1 MGKRIIALLL
11 AFILC
16 LSFSLVSFG
25 ATPTQGVSVSNWP
38 QWFTGAHD
46 ASIASDLMFV
56 RAHCAN
62 IAGYLELIEPDIN
75 DINGN
80 VALIPGAIS
89 VTNGLIGDFKTLF
102 NSFYTAFE
110 NIILNNYDDYHR
122 ETIGAIGGVTSAV
135 HGTTSA
141 VNSFA
146 NDFQYASDINNK
158 NSLGYSLYMLQQVL
172 ADENDL
178 ANKKKAETV
187 TNSSLISVTDS
198 NNFINLQG
206 LPDHLTVANDF
217 LSMADFNFHVSDMQY
232 VFDTNEFDLWAWF
245 SQSTR
250 DNIYGVVSPA
260 VYSFRSAVGVPDV
273 VNPDIV
279 TDYYNDNV
287 NQVKSFFG
295 WGDDK

>member
-1 MGKRIIALLL
+1 MGKRVISILFSLV
-11 AFILC
+11 LC
-16 LSFSLVSFG
+16 LSFSVVSFG

-38 QWFTGAHD
+38 KWFDGSHD

-62 IAGYLELIEPDIN
+62 IAGYLELIEPDVN
-75 DINGN
+75 DINAN

-110 NIILNNYDDYHR
+110 NIILNNYDDYHL

-135 HGTTSA
+135 NR
-141 VNSFA
+141 VNNSVGSF
-146 NDFQYASDINNK
+146 NQDFRWQSDINNK

-178 ANKKKAETV
+178 ANKKKVETV
-187 TNSSLISVTDS
+187 SNSSLNSVTDS

-206 LPDHLTVANDF
+206 LPDHLSVANDF
-217 LSMADFNFHVSDMQY
+217 LSMADFSFDPTDMQY
-232 VFDTNEFDLWAWF
+232 IFDTNEFDLWSWF
-245 SQSTR
+245 SQSTK
-250 DNIYGVVSPA
+250 DNMYAVVSPA
-260 VYSFRSAVGVPDV
+260 VYSVRSVSGAPDV
-273 VNPDIV
+273 EEPVIV
-279 TDYYNDNV
+279 TDYYNDNI

-295 WGDDK
+295 LG

>member
-1 MGKRIIALLL
+1 MGKRIISILFALV
-11 AFILC
+11 LC
-16 LSFSLVSFG
+16 FSLSVVSFG
-25 ATPTQGVSVSNWP
+25 LTPTQGVSVSNWP

-46 ASIASDLMFV
+46 ASIANDLMFV

-75 DINGN
+75 DINAN

-135 HGTTSA
+135 NSVRSA
-141 VNSFA
+141 VSYFNQ
-146 NDFQYASDINNK
+146 DFNYATDINNT

-178 ANKKKAETV
+178 ANKRKAENV
-187 TNSSLISVTDS
+187 TNSSLNSVTDT
-198 NNFINLQG
+198 NKFVNLQG
-206 LPDHLTVANDF
+206 LPDGLTMSNSLLPMFDF
-217 LSMADFNFHVSDMQY
+217 GFSPEELFYILDM
-232 VFDTNEFDLWAWF
+232 TESNLWDWF
-245 SQSTR
+245 TQSTK
-250 DNIYGVVSPA
+250 DNMYAVVSPA
-260 VYSFRSAVGVPDV
+260 VYSSRSSSGVPDV
-273 VNPDIV
+273 VEPDIV
-279 TDYYNDNV
+279 TDYYHENI

-295 WGDDK
+295 GGNN